1 MESIE
6 SFVCG
11 KGAEEIK
18 LNCIFFQRNLFEFL
32 ARLGVGQG
40 LINMFS
46 DVLQENI
53 FDIHLSRTIDQD
65 QDE

>member
-1 MESIE
+1 MQKKSNLIVF
-6 SFVCG
+6 S
-11 KGAEEIK
+11 EEIK

-46 DVLQENI
+46 DVLQKI
-53 FDIHLSRTIDQD
+53 YLISRATRTKMN
-65 QDE
+65 E

>member
-46 DVLQENI
+46 DVLQKI
-53 FDIHLSRTIDQD
+53 YLISRATRTKMN
-65 QDE
+65 E

>member
-6 SFVCG
+6 TFVCG

-40 LINMFS
+40 LIYMFS
-46 DVLQENI
+46 DVLQKI
-53 FDIHLSRTIDQD
+53 YLISRATRTKMN
-65 QDE
+65 E

>member
-1 MESIE
+1 MELIE
-6 SFVCG
+6 KCEEKLEKKSNLIIFSFG
-11 KGAEEIK
+11 G
-18 LNCIFFQRNLFEFL
+18 IFCEFL
-32 ARLGVGQG
+32 AHLGVGQG